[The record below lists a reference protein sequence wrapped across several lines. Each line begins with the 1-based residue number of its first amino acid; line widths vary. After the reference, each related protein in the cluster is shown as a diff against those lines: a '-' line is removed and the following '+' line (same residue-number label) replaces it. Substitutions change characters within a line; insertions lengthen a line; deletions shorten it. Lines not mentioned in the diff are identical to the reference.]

1 MNPLEPPQALRGV
14 AFSHL
19 FALEVV
25 VDALQSI
32 GPLNAERRVGPIASG
47 RFEGDGLA
55 GRVLAGGSDW
65 QTVTPDGAT
74 HLDGRLV
81 LQTDAGELIGM
92 TFSGIRR
99 GPPEVMARLAAG
111 KDVDP
116 ADYYFRIY
124 ATFSTGAERLAW
136 LNQVIAVGTG
146 HRMSSGPIYN
156 LFEMR

>member
-1 MNPLEPPQALRGV
+1 MNLLEPPQALQRV

-19 FALEVV
+19 FVLEVA
-25 VDALQSI
+25 VDPLQEI
-32 GPLNAERRVGPIASG
+32 GPPNVERRVGPIASG
-47 RFEGDGLA
+47 RFEGDSLS

-65 QTVTPDGAT
+65 QTVTPDGVT
-74 HLDGRLV
+74 LLDGRLV

-116 ADYYFRIY
+116 ADYYFRIH
-124 ATFSTGAERLAW
+124 ATFGTSAERLAR

-146 HRMSSGPIYN
+146 HRLPSGPIYN